1 MWSPPSLLVTETSS
15 RVETEGGRS
24 ANQGLK
30 KGGRTLYAPAEA
42 LALQVPACPNP
53 DRTSQK

>member
-1 MWSPPSLLVTETSS
+1 MWSPPSLLVTEASS

-24 ANQGLK
+24 ADQGLK
-30 KGGRTLYAPAEA
+30 KGGCTLYAPAEA
-42 LALQVPACPNP
+42 LALQAPVCPDP